1 MFSKHMYFL
10 PLYLLFSYFQYCETF
25 FLNIQ
30 FGKPFKISK
39 KEINKKITYNLPNH
53 DADMIK
59 KINGFYGMIG
69 PDVNISTVNNLY
81 DLFTGDGNI
90 QGIFFDN
97 GELTYIKNF
106 IRTDKLLYEE
116 INGRIPNHWIINFLF
131 IVLEKTGLIPNMMG
145 MANTA
150 MLNIENN
157 TYALFE
163 RDLPYLLDIDYNNKC
178 INTIKK
184 VNIKGLSHF
193 SGHSK
198 YVNNK
203 IETIDYHILTKSID
217 YFQLD
222 KSFDVLTKRAI
233 YMENLPI
240 THDFITVDDIILL
253 TDSPFSFHIDDI
265 TNIRVPV
272 KFNNKKPTNIHVI
285 NKTDSSIN
293 RFVSNESFYIF
304 HYADINDNENSIDI
318 YAPIYEDVDFSKI
331 NINGKYRK
339 LSIDKT
345 TKEVRIVKN
354 ELLEKFN
361 LDFPIKYKNRVILRN
376 IHNNC
381 INGFVICENLYIKHI
396 LFLKDK
402 FICGEPAITEIDNI
416 PYLFSF
422 AYNSEN
428 SYLIIIELENYKIIE
443 IPLNENVNIGFH
455 SIFTKQ

>member
-1 MFSKHMYFL
+1 MFSTYEYLFLLLLSFSIFKHAD
-10 PLYLLFSYFQYCETF
+10 TF

-30 FGKPFKISK
+30 FGKPFSIAK
-39 KEINKKITYNLPNH
+39 KEFNKKIAYNLPKH
-53 DADMIK
+53 DIDIIQ

-69 PDVNISTVNNLY
+69 PDVNISTVNTLY

-90 QGIFFDN
+90 QGMFFDN
-97 GELTYIKNF
+97 GELTYIKNY

-116 INGRIPNHWIINFLF
+116 LNGRIPKHWIITFLF
-131 IVLEKTGLIPNMMG
+131 MALEKTGLTPNMMG

-150 MLNIENN
+150 ILNVDNN

-163 RDLPYLLDIDYNNKC
+163 RDLPYLLDIDYNKKC

-184 VNIKGLSHF
+184 VKINGLSHF

-198 YVNNK
+198 YINNK

-217 YFQLD
+217 YFQLN
-222 KSFDVLTKRAI
+222 KKFDVLNKRAI
-233 YMENLPI
+233 YMDNLPI
-240 THDFITVDDIILL
+240 THDFITVNDIILL

-272 KFNNKKPTNIHVI
+272 KFNKKKPTNIHVI
-285 NKTDSSIN
+285 NKTDYTIN
-293 RFVSNESFYIF
+293 KFVSNESFYIF
-304 HYADINDNENSIDI
+304 HYADIIDNADSIDI
-318 YAPIYEDVDFSKI
+318 YAPIYEIVDFSKL

-345 TKEVRIVKN
+345 TKEVKIIKN
-354 ELLEKFN
+354 ELLENFN
-361 LDFPIKYKNRVILRN
+361 LDFPIKYKNKIILRN
-376 IHNNC
+376 IYNNT
-381 INGFVICENLYIKHI
+381 INGFVVCENLYIKHI
-396 LFLKDK
+396 IFLKDK
-402 FICGEPAITEIDNI
+402 FICGEPAITEIENI
-416 PYLFSF
+416 PYLISF

-428 SYLIIIELENYKIIE
+428 SYLVIIDIENYKIIE
-443 IPLNENVNIGFH
+443 IPLNVNVNIGFH

>member
-1 MFSKHMYFL
+1 MFSIYRYLFL
-10 PLYLLFSYFQYCETF
+10 FFLSFSIFDYGNTF

-30 FGKPFKISK
+30 FGNPFRIAKKEISK
-39 KEINKKITYNLPNH
+39 KIEYNLKK
-53 DADMIK
+53 DDSDIIK

-69 PDVNISTVNNLY
+69 PDVNTSTISTLY

-90 QGIFFDN
+90 QGVFFDN
-97 GELTYIKNF
+97 GELTYTKNF
-106 IRTDKLLYEE
+106 VRTEKLLYEE
-116 INGRIPNHWIINFLF
+116 INGRIPNHWVITFLF
-131 IVLEKTGLIPNMMG
+131 TALEKTGLLPNMMG

-150 MLNIENN
+150 MLSIENN

-163 RDLPYLLDIDYNNKC
+163 RDLPYLLDIDYSKKC

-198 YVNNK
+198 YINNK

-217 YFQLD
+217 YFQLN
-222 KSFDVLTKRAI
+222 KSFDILNKKAI
-233 YMENLPI
+233 YLDNLPI
-240 THDFITVDDIILL
+240 THDFIMANDNIVL

-272 KFNNKKPTNIHVI
+272 KFNKKRPTNIHII
-285 NKTDSSIN
+285 NKTDFSIN
-293 RFVSNESFYIF
+293 KFISNESFYIF
-304 HYADINDNENSIDI
+304 HYADLKDCDECIDI
-318 YAPIYEDVDFSKI
+318 YAPVYEDVNFSKLS
-331 NINGKYRK
+331 INGKYRK
-339 LSIDKT
+339 ISINKLT
-345 TKEVRIVKN
+345 TEVKMVKN

-361 LDFPIKYKNRVILRN
+361 LDFPIKYKNKVILRN
-376 IHNNC
+376 IFNNT

-402 FICGEPAITEIDNI
+402 FICGEPAITEIDNV
-416 PYLFSF
+416 PYLISF
-422 AYNSEN
+422 GYNSEN
-428 SYLIIIELENYKIIE
+428 SYLIIIDIENYKIIE
-443 IPLNENVNIGFH
+443 IPLNVNVNIGFH

>member
-1 MFSKHMYFL
+1 MFSIYKYLFLLLLSFSIFKH
-10 PLYLLFSYFQYCETF
+10 SDTF

-30 FGKPFKISK
+30 FGNPFRIAK
-39 KEINKKITYNLPNH
+39 KEINKKITYNLPKH
-53 DADMIK
+53 DIDILQ

-69 PDVNISTVNNLY
+69 PDVNVSTISTLY

-106 IRTDKLLYEE
+106 IRTEKLLYEE
-116 INGRIPNHWIINFLF
+116 INGRIPNHWIITFLF
-131 IVLEKTGLIPNMMG
+131 MVLEKTGLLPNMLG
-145 MANTA
+145 TANTA
-150 MLNIENN
+150 LVNIENN

-163 RDLPYLLDIDYNNKC
+163 RDLPYLLDIDYNKKL
-178 INTIKK
+178 INTVKK

-198 YVNNK
+198 YINNK

-217 YFQLD
+217 YFQLN
-222 KSFDVLTKRAI
+222 KSFNVLNKKAI
-233 YMENLPI
+233 YMDNLPI
-240 THDFITVDDIILL
+240 THDFITVNENIVL

-272 KFNNKKPTNIHVI
+272 KFDNKKPTNIHVI
-285 NKTDSSIN
+285 NKTDFSIN
-293 RFVSNESFYIF
+293 KFISNESFYIF
-304 HYADINDNENSIDI
+304 HYANLIDSDEYIDI
-318 YAPIYEDVDFSKI
+318 YAPIYEEVNFSKL

-339 LSIDKT
+339 ISINKA
-345 TKEVRIVKN
+345 TKEVKIIKN
-354 ELLEKFN
+354 ELLENFN
-361 LDFPIKYKNRVILRN
+361 LDFPIKYKNKIILRN
-376 IHNNC
+376 IYNNT
-381 INGFVICENLYIKHI
+381 INGFVVCENLYIKHI

-402 FICGEPAITEIDNI
+402 FICGEPAITEIENI
-416 PYLFSF
+416 PYLISF

-428 SYLIIIELENYKIIE
+428 SYLIIIDIENYKIIE
-443 IPLNENVNIGFH
+443 IPLNVNVNIGFH

>member
-1 MFSKHMYFL
+1 MFSKHMFFL
-10 PLYLLFSYFQYCETF
+10 PLCLLFSYFQYCETF

-30 FGKPFKISK
+30 FGKPFKIAK
-39 KEINKKITYNLPNH
+39 KEINKKIEYNLPKS
-53 DADMIK
+53 DADIVK

-69 PDVNISTVNNLY
+69 PDVNISTVNTLY

-90 QGIFFDN
+90 QGMFFDN

-116 INGRIPNHWIINFLF
+116 INGRIPNHWLVTFLF
-131 IVLEKTGLIPNMMG
+131 MALEKTGLIPNMMG

-163 RDLPYLLDIDYNNKC
+163 RDLPYLLDIDYKKKC

-198 YVNNK
+198 YVDNK

-217 YFQLD
+217 YFQLN
-222 KSFDVLTKRAI
+222 KSFNVLKRRAI
-233 YMENLPI
+233 YMDNLPI
-240 THDFITVDDIILL
+240 THDFITFNDTILL

-304 HYADINDNENSIDI
+304 HYADIIDNDNSIDI

-339 LSIDKT
+339 LSINKT

-361 LDFPIKYKNRVILRN
+361 LDFPIKYKKKVILRN
-376 IHNNC
+376 INNNV
-381 INGFVICENLYIKHI
+381 INGFVVCENLYIKHI

-428 SYLIIIELENYKIIE
+428 SYLIIIELENYKIVE